1 MQNKDIEIFLDLV
14 QARNITKTAEHLF
27 LAQSV
32 VSTRLKR
39 LEEELGYELF
49 TRSKGVREMELTR
62 QGREFVGIATR
73 WKNLFEEADLLRER
87 AQVLL
92 RIAAPES
99 VYYDFLEPIVVSTIH
114 RNQALKLSVQIS
126 DSSGIYDMMENNS
139 IDFGFASYESS
150 RANIIHQHV
159 YDQTF
164 CVVSYTKLAE
174 GENLSPLVLD
184 PGKEEAE
191 VVYESDFRLGHA
203 QICPTDEN
211 LIFYIHETEGDAFQ
225 RTWMCDVKEHY
236 VRPFY
241 VEHPSEWITHEVW
254 AADGAEMALMK
265 LDPAGF
271 VDGSKGEV
279 HTGNIIIADKD
290 GRHFDIEAT
299 STQLLHPCISRDR
312 KWLCA
317 DRISYLGVAVQEG
330 VVLVERATGKQKLIA
345 TTGSCKTG
353 ADHQHPSFN
362 RRGDMILFSN
372 PDENGIAQVCTIDLK
387 QVMEDWQKD

>member
-184 PGKEEAE
+184 PGKEVQLSGGNFSSLTLWREKWFSEHNNCRVEVNSPHMMVSLLKEEGTWALLPYISAGHIASLYGMRIYELTDAPEKRKIYLLRHEGAAFMQTEA
-191 VVYESDFRLGHA
+191 A
-203 QICPTDEN
+203 A
-211 LIFYIHETEGDAFQ
+211 IF
-225 RTWMCDVKEHY
+225 
-236 VRPFY
+236 
-241 VEHPSEWITHEVW
+241 SEMLE
-254 AADGAEMALMK
+254 
-265 LDPAGF
+265 
-271 VDGSKGEV
+271 
-279 HTGNIIIADKD
+279 
-290 GRHFDIEAT
+290 
-299 STQLLHPCISRDR
+299 
-312 KWLCA
+312 
-317 DRISYLGVAVQEG
+317 
-330 VVLVERATGKQKLIA
+330 
-345 TTGSCKTG
+345 KT
-353 ADHQHPSFN
+353 
-362 RRGDMILFSN
+362 R
-372 PDENGIAQVCTIDLK
+372 
-387 QVMEDWQKD
+387 

>member
-1 MQNKDIEIFLDLV
+1 MQNKDIEIFLDLA

-184 PGKEEAE
+184 PGKEVQLSGGNFSSLTLWREKWFSEHNNCRVEVNSPHMMVSLLKEEGTWALLPSISAGHIASLYGMRIYELTDAPEKRKIYLLRHEGAAFMQTEA
-191 VVYESDFRLGHA
+191 A
-203 QICPTDEN
+203 A
-211 LIFYIHETEGDAFQ
+211 IF
-225 RTWMCDVKEHY
+225 
-236 VRPFY
+236 
-241 VEHPSEWITHEVW
+241 SEMLE
-254 AADGAEMALMK
+254 
-265 LDPAGF
+265 
-271 VDGSKGEV
+271 
-279 HTGNIIIADKD
+279 
-290 GRHFDIEAT
+290 
-299 STQLLHPCISRDR
+299 
-312 KWLCA
+312 
-317 DRISYLGVAVQEG
+317 
-330 VVLVERATGKQKLIA
+330 
-345 TTGSCKTG
+345 KT
-353 ADHQHPSFN
+353 
-362 RRGDMILFSN
+362 R
-372 PDENGIAQVCTIDLK
+372 
-387 QVMEDWQKD
+387 

>member
-184 PGKEEAE
+184 PGKEVQLSGGNFSSLTLWREKWFSEHNNCRVEVNSPHMMVSLLKEEGTWALLPSISAGHIASLYSMRIYELTDAPEKRKIYLLRHEGAAFMQTEA
-191 VVYESDFRLGHA
+191 A
-203 QICPTDEN
+203 A
-211 LIFYIHETEGDAFQ
+211 IF
-225 RTWMCDVKEHY
+225 
-236 VRPFY
+236 
-241 VEHPSEWITHEVW
+241 SEMLE
-254 AADGAEMALMK
+254 
-265 LDPAGF
+265 
-271 VDGSKGEV
+271 
-279 HTGNIIIADKD
+279 
-290 GRHFDIEAT
+290 
-299 STQLLHPCISRDR
+299 
-312 KWLCA
+312 
-317 DRISYLGVAVQEG
+317 
-330 VVLVERATGKQKLIA
+330 
-345 TTGSCKTG
+345 KT
-353 ADHQHPSFN
+353 
-362 RRGDMILFSN
+362 R
-372 PDENGIAQVCTIDLK
+372 
-387 QVMEDWQKD
+387 